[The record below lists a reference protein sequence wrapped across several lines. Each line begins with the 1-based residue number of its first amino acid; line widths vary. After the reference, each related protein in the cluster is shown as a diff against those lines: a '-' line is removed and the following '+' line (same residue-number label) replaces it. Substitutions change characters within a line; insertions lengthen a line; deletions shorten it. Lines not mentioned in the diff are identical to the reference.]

1 MANLCP
7 DNPRHKPVALY
18 TMSPSS
24 GRWQIAGRTRGYRTA
39 REAVRAFQR
48 LHPEQ
53 TVAAATQF
61 GKRMVRP

>member
-1 MANLCP
+1 MASLAP
-7 DNPRHKPVALY
+7 DSPRNKPVALY
-18 TMSPSS
+18 TMSHAT
-24 GRWQIAGRTRGYRTA
+24 GAWQVAGQTRGYRTA